1 MSVSQRNAACKR
13 TVKFV
18 IESLVFQN
26 RLLNAAHSIWDIK
39 ISWYDQKNFMSQEA

>member
-1 MSVSQRNAACKR
+1 MSVSQRNAACKT

-26 RLLNAAHSIWDIK
+26 RLLNAAHSTWDIK
-39 ISWYDQKNFMSQEA
+39 LPWYKQKNFILQEA